1 MTLNSSQLQ
10 GIQVQAIYQ
19 RIAGKLKEESSKN
32 LPSLIKKTENLK
44 KAFFASKD
52 TFVQAKKAWFNSS
65 EFLDYKAM
73 KNKINHK
80 SIVEKTLSI
89 IKPLKKHFDDV
100 RKNKIRLLN
109 CKIYELEE
117 NPNSLAA
124 KFQQAV
130 KNKKAALE
138 AYKKARSEK
147 NRAFAESIIGERL
160 EKLKNLSAV
169 KSNITKNI
177 SNFTTEKTTKET
189 KLVSVETGLKASNW
203 ALDINKA
210 KKIVDKGRR
219 TFLQF
224 IKKIPK
230 ETALEEN
237 KKLLLEAENRY
248 KLAPANKVIDS
259 LKKEISSLAKKI
271 KNENILKK
279 YSNGIFK
286 DIKTQANYEFAQEA
300 GKNIQIR

>member
-271 KNENILKK
+271 KNENTRRNWLNLKNRNK
-279 YSNGIFK
+279 NL
-286 DIKTQANYEFAQEA
+286 DI
-300 GKNIQIR
+300 